1 MVMGRRPGVERSS
14 WPVAVTDLAGLLGQM
29 SVGLARVP
37 FRRPWTGRATS
48 PTTWPW
54 PPPVRSCAPSWV
66 TRRRSR
72 STSSA
77 PSSSSSTTCAASSS
91 RRSSTPAA
99 STTRTPPWA
108 GSWGSGS
115 GPRTGRSGGTV
126 LYLHG
131 GGYVG
136 TSPRMYS
143 VFMAWLARRTGCDI
157 FVPDLR
163 LAPEFPF
170 PADLEDATAAL
181 HGLLASG
188 VDAAHLV
195 LAGDSSGGGLV
206 TTLVAADVRPER
218 LPVAAVVLFSPE
230 VNLQLDCPSVRENA
244 HLDILP
250 WNIPTTAYLNGVD
263 PSSPLVS
270 AIGQVLDGWP
280 ADLRL
285 DRRRRDVPR
294 RHPPLLVPPRRGRR
308 RRGGPRGAG
317 YVPRLPDPHAV
328 VRRRTPDRRRRR
340 GVRSTPT
347 SGRRRGVGRRW
358 HLGPAMPGGSP
369 APDADGGPAPAGAA

>member
-37 FRRPWTGRATS
+37 FRRPWSGQGNVAHNLA
-48 PTTWPW
+48 
-54 PPPVRSCAPSWV
+54 VA
-66 TRRRSR
+66 
-72 STSSA
+72 
-77 PSSSSSTTCAASSS
+77 
-91 RRSSTPAA
+91 
-99 STTRTPPWA
+99 TTREVMRTFMGYTTSLPIDEFRSVELVLDDLCGVVLPPIVDLRGVDHEDDTVGGVLGEWFR
-108 GSWGSGS
+108 
-115 GPRTGRSGGTV
+115 PRTGRSGGTA

-143 VFMAWLARRTGCDI
+143 VFMAWMARRTGCDI

-170 PADLEDATAAL
+170 PADLEDAAAAL

-188 VDAAHLV
+188 VDAASLV

-206 TTLVAADVRPER
+206 TSLVDADVRPEH

-244 HLDILP
+244 HRDILP
-250 WNIPTTAYLNGVD
+250 WNIPTTAYLDGVD

-270 AIGQVLDGWP
+270 ATGQDLDGWP
-280 ADLRL
+280 PTFVSIGGDEMFRDAIRRFSFHLDEADVDAEVHEEPGMFHVYPILMPWS
-285 DRRRRDVPR
+285 DA
-294 RHPPLLVPPRRGRR
+294 GRR
-308 RRGGPRGAG
+308 TVAAAG
-317 YVPRLPDPHAV
+317 EFVRHRLPAADAV
-328 VRRRTPDRRRRR
+328 SADD
-340 GVRSTPT
+340 GVS
-347 SGRRRGVGRRW
+347 
-358 HLGPAMPGGSP
+358 GPADAGGSQ
-369 APDADGGPAPAGAA
+369 APGADGGPVPAGAA